1 MQKKPAFGD
10 KGPQIPLERRPLAFA
25 TTELILD
32 LLYVARDR
40 FSGDYERML
49 IYFCT
54 AHARE
59 SGVTRREISATTEL
73 ARETVRRKVAQML
86 AAGELKIGQRGR
98 LYAAA
103 DQSDP
108 HVAAFNRE
116 AKRAAQSYARRVARF
131 GVTLD

>member
-1 MQKKPAFGD
+1 MKKEPAFID
-10 KGPQIPLERRPLAFA
+10 KSAQIPLERRPLAFA

-54 AHARE
+54 VHARE
-59 SGVTRREISATTEL
+59 AGVTRREIGATTGL
-73 ARETVRRKVAQML
+73 ARETVRRKVTQML

-103 DQSDP
+103 EQSDP
-108 HVAAFNRE
+108 HVQAFNRE

-131 GVTLD
+131 GVMLD

>member
-1 MQKKPAFGD
+1 MQRRQAPVDAGA
-10 KGPQIPLERRPLAFA
+10 QIPIERRPLAFA

-40 FSGDYERML
+40 FSGDYERMWL
-49 IYFCT
+49 YFCA

-59 SGVTRREISATTEL
+59 AGVTRRDLGAVTGL
-73 ARETVRRKVAQML
+73 ARETVRRKVTQML
-86 AAGELKIGQRGR
+86 ASGELKVGQRGR

-116 AKRAAQSYARRVARF
+116 AKRAAQSYARRVAKF
-131 GVTLD
+131 GVSVD

>member
-1 MQKKPAFGD
+1 MKKEPAFID
-10 KGPQIPLERRPLAFA
+10 KSAQIPLERRPLAFA

-59 SGVTRREISATTEL
+59 AGVTRREIGATTGL
-73 ARETVRRKVAQML
+73 ARETVRRKVTQML

-103 DQSDP
+103 EQSDP
-108 HVAAFNRE
+108 HVQAFNRE

>member
-1 MQKKPAFGD
+1 LQKKPAPID
-10 KGPQIPLERRPLAFA
+10 KSAQIPIERRPLAFA

-40 FSGDYERML
+40 FHGDYERMW

-54 AHARE
+54 AHACE
-59 SGVTRREISATTEL
+59 AGVTRRELGATTGL
-73 ARETVRRKVAQML
+73 ARETVRRKVSLML
-86 AAGELKIGQRGR
+86 SAGELKVGQRGR

-108 HVAAFNRE
+108 HIAAFNRE

-131 GVTLD
+131 GVRVE